1 MDIPRVER
9 VFFRNLRRATMSRET
24 IFRDDED
31 DRWIWE
37 QVQQYEQQSY
47 EERLRLNTILLDLN
61 VKFPYNMCEVDENE
75 IVGKQV
81 NVSPRGEIK
90 SYIREE

>member
-1 MDIPRVER
+1 
-9 VFFRNLRRATMSRET
+9 MSRGEM

-37 QVQQYEQQSY
+37 QVRQYEQQSY

-75 IVGKQV
+75 IIGKQV
-81 NVSPRGEIK
+81 SVSPRGEIK

>member
-1 MDIPRVER
+1 
-9 VFFRNLRRATMSRET
+9 MSRGEM

-37 QVQQYEQQSY
+37 QVRQYEQQSY

>member
-1 MDIPRVER
+1 
-9 VFFRNLRRATMSRET
+9 MSRET

-37 QVQQYEQQSY
+37 QIQQYEQQSY

>member
-1 MDIPRVER
+1 
-9 VFFRNLRRATMSRET
+9 MSRGEM

-37 QVQQYEQQSY
+37 QVRQYEQQSY

-75 IVGKQV
+75 IIGKQV

>member
-1 MDIPRVER
+1 
-9 VFFRNLRRATMSRET
+9 MSRET